1 MSGQGQGSVRA
12 AFRRL
17 SYSRHTV
24 NDPDN
29 GSADA
34 RSIHLDHD
42 RFLETGAVSERV
54 RGLVAE
60 SWRRSAAAGVSVD
73 ASAAPLVV
81 DGSELND
88 YRSAHPLSHVF
99 PLLYDVLGRAAEECD
114 SLMAVGDADGRLLW
128 VCGRPGVLRRAE
140 QINFVEGASWD
151 EANAGTNAPGTALRL
166 DAPVH
171 IRAAEH
177 FNRSVQPWTCAAA
190 PIHDP
195 STHAVL
201 GIVDITGGDDMASPQ
216 TMGMVRAAARMAE
229 AELGRLLAV
238 SPDDLWVPPRES
250 AITVDALGRPDCQL
264 VVDGRTVRLSPRHS
278 EILVLLVDHPEGL
291 TGDQLAIAVYPDDV
305 RTSTMRAELTRLRS
319 LLGPDLLDSRPY
331 RLRREVTCD
340 WSTVQAHL
348 AAGRVAD
355 AAKAYRGPLLP
366 QSDAPGIVERRERLE
381 RQVRAGVL
389 ASRQLDLMVSWT
401 RSRWGADD
409 LDMWAQQARLLP
421 STSPL
426 GPIAAAEVARLN
438 RELGLH
444 IGPPRPRQPGPAP
457 RR

>member
-1 MSGQGQGSVRA
+1 VKAPEDGGTDVRA
-12 AFRRL
+12 T
-17 SYSRHTV
+17 HV
-24 NDPDN
+24 
-29 GSADA
+29 
-34 RSIHLDHD
+34 DHD

-60 SWRRSAAAGVSVD
+60 SWRRSAAAGVAVD
-73 ASAAPLVV
+73 ATAAPVVV
-81 DGSELND
+81 DSSELVD
-88 YRSAHPLSHVF
+88 YRSAHPLSRVF

-114 SLMAVGDADGRLLW
+114 SLMAVGDAQGRLLW
-128 VCGRPGVLRRAE
+128 VCGRPGVLRKAE
-140 QINFVEGASWD
+140 QINFVEGAAWD

-166 DAPVH
+166 DAPVQ
-171 IRAAEH
+171 IRASEH
-177 FNRSVQPWTCAAA
+177 FNRTVQPWTCAAA

-195 STHAVL
+195 ATHAVL
-201 GIVDITGGDDMASPQ
+201 GIIDITGGDEIASPQ

-238 SPDDLWVPPRES
+238 NPSDELWVPFRES
-250 AITVDALGRPDCQL
+250 AVTIEALGRPDCQL
-264 VVDGRTVRLSPRHS
+264 AFDGRSVRLSPRHS

-319 LLGPDLLDSRPY
+319 LLGVDLLDSRPY

-340 WSTVQAHL
+340 WRTVEQQL

-381 RQVRAGVL
+381 RQIRAAVL
-389 ASRQLDLMVSWT
+389 ASGQLDLMVSWT

-409 LDMWAQQARLLP
+409 LDMWSQQARLLP

-426 GPIAAAEVARLN
+426 GPIAAAEVARLH
-438 RELGLH
+438 RELGVRTS
-444 IGPPRPRQPGPAP
+444 PSRPGR
-457 RR
+457 